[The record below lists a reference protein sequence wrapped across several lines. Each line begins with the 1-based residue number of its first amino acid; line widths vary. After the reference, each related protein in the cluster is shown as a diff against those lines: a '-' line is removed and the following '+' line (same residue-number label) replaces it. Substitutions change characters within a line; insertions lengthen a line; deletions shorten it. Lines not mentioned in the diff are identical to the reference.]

1 MATRGRSIAAIGVF
15 AIACAIACA
24 GGSAPG
30 SAADR
35 PVPKL
40 PPKSELV
47 RDPANQT
54 VRFFKGQDLSR
65 DLDLDPAFKATRAA
79 GDAEGVARAF
89 LDLFAGLWRLDDP
102 KTELALRRV
111 DVDRSGASHV
121 RFDQVWRG
129 IPVADAKLNVHLDRD
144 RKVVLAN
151 GSYVPTPREVPTTP
165 SIDATAARAAAA
177 RELATEPCASCAVD
191 LVVFA
196 EADEDPRL
204 AWRVAPEKARIRG
217 EEVMVDAASGAVLR
231 RVPASQSGW
240 KKGR

>member
-1 MATRGRSIAAIGVF
+1 MRRRHIAGIGALAV
-15 AIACAIACA
+15 ALACA
-24 GGSAPG
+24 GSSAPG
-30 SAADR
+30 GASSKADL
-35 PVPKL
+35 PVPDL

-47 RDPANQT
+47 LDPANRT

-65 DLDLDPAFKATRAA
+65 ELDADPVFKAARAA

-89 LDLFAGLWRLDDP
+89 LDHFAGLWRLDDP
-102 KTELALRRV
+102 KAELALRRV

-129 IPVADAKLNVHLDRD
+129 LPVADAKLNVHLDRN
-144 RKVVLAN
+144 RRVVLAN
-151 GSYVPTPREVPTTP
+151 GVYVPTPRAVETTP
-165 SIDATAARAAAA
+165 SLDAAAARAAAA
-177 RELATEPCASCAVD
+177 REIGGEPCAICAVD

-196 EADEDPRL
+196 EAGAAPRL

-231 RVPASQSGW
+231 RVPASQSGLT
-240 KKGR
+240 KGR